1 MDTGKG
7 DRENTG
13 QHLYLATKVC
23 ARDQTARP
31 PDKHQ
36 SVSKQLARVREASI

>member
-7 DRENTG
+7 DKENTG
-13 QHLYLATKVC
+13 QPLHLTTKVC

-31 PDKHQ
+31 PDQHP